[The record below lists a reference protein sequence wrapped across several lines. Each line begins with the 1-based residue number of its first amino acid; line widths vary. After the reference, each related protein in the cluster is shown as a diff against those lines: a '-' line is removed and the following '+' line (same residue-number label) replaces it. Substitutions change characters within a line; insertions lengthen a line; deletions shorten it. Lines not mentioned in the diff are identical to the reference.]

1 MLKSHKKLNKHRILY
16 WDKKAQLS
24 EDTKHQDSESWKSDS
39 ESSDGFIKALARD
52 KMFIS
57 PSLTKNGKILNI
69 YDMKNSEALNKNNK
83 YLPKITT
90 KDQNFKEE
98 DDRVKRILDR
108 NFESLLRHDHVS
120 ALKHL
125 NRTIDNTLNFWLNI

>member
-1 MLKSHKKLNKHRILY
+1 
-16 WDKKAQLS
+16 
-24 EDTKHQDSESWKSDS
+24 
-39 ESSDGFIKALARD
+39 
-52 KMFIS
+52 MFIS

-125 NRTIDNTLNFWLNI
+125 NRTIDNTLNF